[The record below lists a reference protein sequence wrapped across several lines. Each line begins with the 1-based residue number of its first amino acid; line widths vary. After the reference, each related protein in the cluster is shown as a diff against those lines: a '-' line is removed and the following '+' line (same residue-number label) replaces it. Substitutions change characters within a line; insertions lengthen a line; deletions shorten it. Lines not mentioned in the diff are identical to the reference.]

1 MACVMD
7 KRAPATERF
16 GIETGAMA
24 SRLWHEHKKV
34 GLPVVCVAAPP
45 RPRRAVRASRADE
58 RVHEEATTDE
68 KNWRLARVPGVGGDR
83 VGGPPHHRRPDAVP
97 ISPDCRA
104 YLRLHRAGTSWA
116 SRNYEPHFVEGDDP
130 ATVHRAFD
138 GGTPNQPVWPLIA
151 LRTPKG
157 WTGPKVVDGLSA
169 TGSARP
175 RFSAAICATS
185 TSETQEI
192 SGCSAPTRQTPAA
205 RR

>member
-1 MACVMD
+1 VFGRKAASNPDVLACVMD

-24 SRLWHEHKKV
+24 SRLWHEHKSV

-45 RPRRAVRASRADE
+45 RPRRAVRASPADK
-58 RVHEEATTDE
+58 RVHEEATAGEEPATSE
-68 KNWRLARVPGVGGDR
+68 CAGRGRGDR
-83 VGGPPHHRRPDAVP
+83 VGGPPHHRWPDTVP

-104 YLRLHRAGTSWA
+104 YLGLHRDGTGWA

-130 ATVHRAFD
+130 ATVHRALD
-138 GGTPNQPVWPLIA
+138 GGMPNQPVWPLIA

-175 RFSAAICATS
+175 PFSAAI
-185 TSETQEI
+185 
-192 SGCSAPTRQTPAA
+192 
-205 RR
+205 